1 MHLQKLETYKNK
13 LENISKFII
22 PFFLNGDA
30 YIILFPFLSTQ
41 LSVIYSAASKS
52 TVIYCNNRSNISPL
66 LHLLAHK

>member
-41 LSVIYSAASKS
+41 LSVIYS
-52 TVIYCNNRSNISPL
+52 VVRIFPFRIFGSNS
-66 LHLLAHK
+66 